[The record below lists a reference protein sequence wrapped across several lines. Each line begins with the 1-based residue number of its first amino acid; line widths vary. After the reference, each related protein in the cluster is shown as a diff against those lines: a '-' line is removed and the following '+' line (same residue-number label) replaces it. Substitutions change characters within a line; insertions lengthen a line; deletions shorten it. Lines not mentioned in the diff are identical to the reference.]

1 MDALVKSFVDSPL
14 LSNPIFWI
22 GVLFGEIIL
31 LFIYYP
37 IIERKIS
44 FISSR
49 LFGGNTL
56 SVYYFFFMGTVI
68 HELSHLLGCILL
80 FVRVG
85 KVNFFGPK
93 EDKNGEGYTLGY
105 VEHAVTD
112 PFRGTLIGIAPIFG
126 SALMTYLMFVWAGNL
141 VLFHIPTY
149 NEILGGI
156 VYMFQNPFHVQNFLF
171 LYLLV
176 SCAMSGNP
184 SKADLQSLPMS
195 IGVFAVLGF
204 LVFLM
209 KNSINWGAVGSAT
222 SQMTF
227 LAPPLMMASMIM
239 AFEIF
244 VLVLIHISSKFI
256 LRGWG
261 YRG

>member
-1 MDALVKSFVDSPL
+1 MDTLIKSLTDSVL
-14 LSNPIFWI
+14 FSNPMFWI
-22 GVLFGEIIL
+22 GALLVEMIV

-37 IIERKIS
+37 IIEKKIS

-49 LFGGNTL
+49 FFGGNSL

-68 HELSHLLGCILL
+68 HELSHLLACIILW
-80 FVRVG
+80 VRVG

-93 EDKNGEGYTLGY
+93 ADKDGEGYTLGY
-105 VEHAVTD
+105 VEHAMTD

-126 SALMTYLMFVWAGNL
+126 CALMTYLMFVWAGNL
-141 VLFHIPTY
+141 ALFHIPTY
-149 NEILGGI
+149 GEILGGI
-156 VYMFQNPFHVQNFLF
+156 LYMFQNPLHIQNLLF

-184 SKADLQSLPMS
+184 SKVDLQSLPIA
-195 IGVFAVLGF
+195 IGVLVVLGLLLF
-204 LVFLM
+204 LV
-209 KNSINWGAVGSAT
+209 KNSINWGALGNAAG
-222 SQMTF
+222 QMAF
-227 LAPPLMMASMIM
+227 LAPPFMMMSMIM
-239 AFEIF
+239 GFEIC
-244 VLVLIHISSKFI
+244 VLVLMHISSKFI